1 MFKIII
7 SASTSW
13 SLFNARLDYCKSL
26 KDDGFEVV
34 LLSPR
39 DEFTRLILE
48 SGLRWVDLPIK
59 PRGKHL
65 FQEIRG
71 ILFMTR
77 FYRQEKPDIV
87 HHFTPKINLYGS
99 IAARL
104 SGVRSIF
111 NTFTGLG
118 YLFSSQVSGLR
129 RKIIHIIYR
138 LGVKNTTNIFQNRE
152 NLRLFNQLKIGDSQ
166 RNIYI
171 PGSGIDIERFKRLP
185 EPGGVPIVLLAS
197 RFIEEK
203 GILEF
208 IEAARRTK
216 AEGMPARFVLA
227 GRFEMDQPHA
237 ISEEQVQAWVK
248 EGLVEYWGWF
258 NNMEAIYQQV
268 HIVCLPTFYME
279 GLPKV
284 LLEAAAVGR
293 PVIATDVPGCREL
306 LIDGE
311 NGIKIQPKDTEGLT
325 HAIQTLINNPAMR
338 HRMGESNRSQI
349 ENRFS
354 TRVIFAQY
362 KSLYKGEL
370 PAN

>member
-1 MFKIII
+1 MLKIII

-26 KDDGFEVV
+26 KADGFEVV

-59 PRGKHL
+59 PRGKNL
-65 FQEIRG
+65 FEEIHG
-71 ILFMTR
+71 ILFMIR
-77 FYRQEKPDIV
+77 FYHREKPDIV

-99 IAARL
+99 IAARIN
-104 SGVRSIF
+104 RAKAIY

-118 YLFSSQVSGLR
+118 ILFSSQVSGFH

-152 NLRLFNQLKIGDSQ
+152 NLRLFNQLKIGDPQ
-166 RNIYI
+166 RNLYI
-171 PGSGIDIERFKRLP
+171 PGSGIDINRFKRLP
-185 EPGGVPIVLLAS
+185 EPEGVPIVLLAS

-216 AEGMPARFVLA
+216 TDEIPARYVLA

-237 ISEEQVQAWVK
+237 VSEEQVQAWVH

-268 HIVCLPTFYME
+268 HIVCLPTYYME

-293 PVIATDVPGCREL
+293 PVIATDVPGCNEV
-306 LIDGE
+306 LIDGN
-311 NGIKIQPKDTEGLT
+311 NGIRIKPRDTDALT
-325 HAIQTLINNPAMR
+325 NAIHTLISDPGLR
-338 HRMGESNRSQI
+338 RRMGESNRSQI

-354 TRVIFAQY
+354 TEVIFAQY
-362 KSLYKGEL
+362 KNLYKGEL
-370 PAN
+370 PSN